1 MVALAFLVSTASAIW
16 DKVRRSLKSVFVAM
30 CKSQMQRAQMEID
43 RYHRR
48 HAPFAPSEDVRM

>member
-1 MVALAFLVSTASAIW
+1 MVALAFLLRTASAIW

-30 CKSQMQRAQMEID
+30 CETQMQRAQMEID

-48 HAPFAPSEDVRM
+48 HAGFASGEDVRN